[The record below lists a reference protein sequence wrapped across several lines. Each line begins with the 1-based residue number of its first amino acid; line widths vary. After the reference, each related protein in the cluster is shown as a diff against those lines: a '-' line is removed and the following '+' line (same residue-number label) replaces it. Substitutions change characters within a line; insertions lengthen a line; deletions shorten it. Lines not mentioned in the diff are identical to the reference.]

1 MLPKKI
7 KNLSKVQVFCHL
19 GLVLDIK
26 HYLCPI
32 NIKQMRKLIILAL
45 ITICPVL
52 AHSQS
57 LKGYYY
63 NEQYQVYLYLNA
75 DSSSIKVP
83 GQDIYGDL
91 PGYFG
96 SKRDSR
102 LWLIVEC
109 ERVNAHKAEIEV
121 INDYGSEDFTATVKL
136 LDDNT
141 IVYEHKN
148 GSTLK
153 FPVNKKWQKIPSKLK
168 FQKKAE

>member
-1 MLPKKI
+1 
-7 KNLSKVQVFCHL
+7 
-19 GLVLDIK
+19 
-26 HYLCPI
+26 
-32 NIKQMRKLIILAL
+32 MRKLIILAL

-121 INDYGSEDFTATVKL
+121 INDYGSEDFTATVTESADGELTFKHL
-136 LDDNT
+136 
-141 IVYEHKN
+141 E
-148 GSTLK
+148 GSTFKIVVNSKYVKLPKEMK
-153 FPVNKKWQKIPSKLK
+153 FVRKDK
-168 FQKKAE
+168 